1 MIPVNVCNMA
11 RKNGITVRLSLQ
23 NVFKAI
29 KLEIHRRIG
38 GRGVMTDVDL
48 EKRLA
53 TRVDMKT
60 RD

>member
-1 MIPVNVCNMA
+1 MQHGKKEGDNC
-11 RKNGITVRLSLQ
+11 SLELAKC
-23 NVFKAI
+23 FESHI
-29 KLEIHRRIG
+29 KLEVHRRIG

-53 TRVDMKT
+53 ARVDMKT